1 MASEDLDAM
10 VALKLS
16 SQDIDLIAGETT
28 APRVMSRRKR
38 QSKSGAKQVPL
49 SVRSELNQEAIAELA
64 DRNTAYAHWLRVVL
78 LRLMVKTPAL
88 SRVKSSSDYNLSRT
102 CDFLGFENFED
113 FAEGRTLSQI
123 RTELET
129 ILSTWEGGLISA
141 CQFPQALESN
151 LRALADVVGLNR
163 IEINLLGLAVLIH
176 TENILDAGCSLL
188 GNNLSGYNIERILAP
203 MLGLAPEQVAH
214 ALQRS
219 EKLATSGLLSIDIS
233 GQYGL
238 SPLIDLLTPT
248 FASRML
254 VLQADIRK
262 IVEGFVRP
270 MSPTELSGQDYL
282 HVKTNLD
289 ICRALLTRAFEART
303 PGINILVYGKPGTGK
318 TEFTRVLAS
327 ELNCQL
333 MEISPTNLAG
343 APVAP
348 IRRVRNYRIAQAFFQ
363 HAPAVI
369 LFDECEEVLA
379 HTSPHDPG
387 DDETNVPRKSWIN
400 KVLET
405 NSVPTIWISNSI
417 RGFDEAYLR
426 RFSLCFEMPMPSQE
440 QRQKMLAKA
449 FNGAVSSRA
458 QTTMARHKD
467 TTPALLAQTAKVLET
482 ISDGM
487 SEPERDGLAIHLMNN
502 TLKAQHKSEI
512 MPAAQVSL
520 IESGFEPSWANSEV
534 DLAALHDSLIQ
545 SRSGRL
551 CLYGPP
557 GTGKTAFGQW
567 LAQAMDVPHFV
578 VKASEL
584 LSPYLGETEQNMARA
599 FESARQQKALLQFDE
614 VDSFLQDR
622 QKASKQW
629 EITQVNE
636 MLTQME
642 NFQGVFIA
650 STNLFENLDE
660 ASLRRFD
667 MAIKFDFLK
676 PESAWQMFAKTCE
689 MLGVPSNDHSL
700 ESRIKALHQLT
711 PGDFEQVLRRSRLL
725 RPQEA
730 TQVLRALESAVALKK
745 SSGSRPLGFLCTL

>member
-10 VALKLS
+10 MALKLS
-16 SQDIDLIAGETT
+16 RQDIDLIVGET
-28 APRVMSRRKR
+28 ASPPAMSRRKR
-38 QSKSGAKQVPL
+38 QGKSVAKQVAL
-49 SVRSELNQEAIAELA
+49 SLRAELNQDAIAELV
-64 DRNTAYAHWLRVVL
+64 DCHPSYAHWLRVVL
-78 LRLMVKTPAL
+78 LRLMIKTPAL
-88 SRVKSSSDYNLSRT
+88 SRVKTSSDYNLSSI

-123 RTELET
+123 RIELET
-129 ILSTWEGGLISA
+129 VLITWEGHLIST
-141 CQFPQALESN
+141 CQFPKSLENN

-163 IEINLLGLAVLIH
+163 IEMDLLGLAVLIH
-176 TENILDAGCSLL
+176 TEKMLDAGYSLL
-188 GNNLSGYNIERILAP
+188 GNNLSGHNIERILAP

-219 EKLATSGLLSIDIS
+219 EKLATSGLMSIDIS

-248 FASRML
+248 FAARML
-254 VLQADIRK
+254 VKQSDIRK

-270 MSPTELSGQDYL
+270 MPPTELSRQDYL

-289 ICRALLTRAFEART
+289 ICRAILTRAFETRT
-303 PGINILVYGKPGTGK
+303 SGINILVYGKPGTGK
-318 TEFTRVLAS
+318 TEFTRVLAN
-327 ELNCQL
+327 ELSCQL
-333 MEISPTNLAG
+333 MEISSTNLHG

-363 HAPAVI
+363 QGPAVI
-369 LFDECEEVLA
+369 LFDECEEVLV
-379 HTSPHDPG
+379 HTSPYEPG
-387 DDETNVPRKSWIN
+387 DDDTNVPRKSWIN

-449 FNGAVSSRA
+449 FNGALSSQA
-458 QTTMARHKD
+458 QTMIARHKD
-467 TTPALLAQTAKVLET
+467 ATPALLTQTAKVLET

-487 SEPERDGLAIHLMNN
+487 SEPERDGLAVHLMNN
-502 TLKAQHKSEI
+502 TLRAQHKSEI
-512 MPAAQVSL
+512 VLASETSL
-520 IESGFEPSWANSEV
+520 SSSGFEHRWINSEV
-534 DLAALHDSLIQ
+534 DLAALCEALIQ
-545 SRSGRL
+545 SRSGRI

-567 LAQAMDVPHFV
+567 LAQAMEVPHFV

-599 FESARQQKALLQFDE
+599 FENARQQKALLQFDE
-614 VDSFLQDR
+614 VDSFLQER
-622 QKASKQW
+622 QKATKQW

-642 NFQGVFIA
+642 NFQGVFVA
-650 STNLFENLDE
+650 STNLFENMDE

-689 MLGVPSNDHSL
+689 MLGVPTNDHTL

-745 SSGSRPLGFLCTL
+745 SSGSRHIGFLSTI